1 MLSRRPSPS
10 AAAQDRH
17 RRPQRQAKAA
27 TGPFI
32 GIERGPSRPTALT
45 PCSNPKAAPHRWIRA
60 KAESLLKSDS
70 WPVAATRSRITYS
83 LSTDQLRLNLLL
95 NATAKHRSCGN
106 SGSITDCCSHSL
118 ATRSVRDVRAPA
130 PVPERCQTTGR
141 GFAAKRRRCL
151 TAPSGGSSISP
162 GQSSGRGLPRSG

>member
-1 MLSRRPSPS
+1 MRLVK
-10 AAAQDRH
+10 RH
-17 RRPQRQAKAA
+17 HKANYSVTSIAKALGVSRSCVSEIVNGH
-27 TGPFI
+27 THVRVEDNPNLPPLRKVKLDREPIRPDGLT
-32 GIERGPSRPTALT
+32 EREG
-45 PCSNPKAAPHRWIRA
+45 
-60 KAESLLKSDS
+60 
-70 WPVAATRSRITYS
+70 SRITYS

-151 TAPSGGSSISP
+151 IPS
-162 GQSSGRGLPRSG
+162 